1 MEFCGQQTG
10 KIGADGRVKV
20 TSEWRACFFHSSGG
34 RAVLVMLPEGCVA
47 LFPRAAWERDWRG
60 ILDELRAGL
69 PGALD
74 ARAFTRLSG
83 AFRQDV
89 TVDDQGRIRIPGAFR
104 NHAGIE
110 PSSEIV
116 MIGAESRI
124 EIWSQSRWA
133 AEQQRLL
140 SLAPDRL
147 WQPAAPTSSDM
158 GISSP
163 APRGRNSAPGEPR

>member
-20 TSEWRACFFHSSGG
+20 TSEWRARFLTSSEG

-47 LFPRAAWERDWRG
+47 LFPRASWERDWRG

-69 PGALD
+69 PGAID

-89 TVDDQGRIRIPGAFR
+89 TVDDQGRVRIPEAFR
-104 NHAGIE
+104 NHARIE

-124 EIWSQSRWA
+124 EIWSQSQWA
-133 AEQQRLL
+133 AEQRRLL

-147 WQPAAPTSSDM
+147 WRPILTRSPEAGIPTPGLRSGSSASRAP
-158 GISSP
+158 
-163 APRGRNSAPGEPR
+163 